1 MRISEGSQRGQDQHH
16 GPEDAPHNHQPF
28 LLLPIPTMTTKKTQ
42 TIQVMLMVLIRSQF
56 HAETTLSLV
65 RATSTDFCCSPPSEQ
80 AAPVIR
86 IRSDA
91 AMKGWTETRALNDE
105 LGGGLSVDFNE
116 NDASGEVK
124 RCDGEW
130 KDFNWLLCGDDKQEG
145 MKISDVHDIVGL
157 THLGDLNPQIGL
169 EFGEYRTCD
178 RSLGQQ
184 WPDLAAGSN
193 GKELQQTYPAEPTR
207 RIQVMIDSCVGVLKQ
222 SDFLDF
228 DSKLTNKELSDL
240 SHLLYQSFPTMK
252 GNPNDTNPLKQY
264 LFRSSTF
271 SLFGHVIFNS
281 QTFIDSET
289 KVTLDFKHPIL
300 HVITGTPG
308 MGKSASR
315 FPFITLLMSFG
326 VESATTTKVGEQVY
340 VFKRKKKKLRTGTT
354 KICMD
359 DSDGGLSDCYTPS
372 YLYTYD
378 PLPADWT
385 HLGDVSVPSVDH
397 FPYFLQEKDE
407 EEEHTKEEVEE
418 EHTKEEVEEEE
429 DEEEE
434 DEEEEYTEE
443 YTEEEDEEEK
453 HTEEEDKEEVEEEEE
468 EPAIGI
474 YVKEPMILLKGS
486 VIKEN
491 SVLAKGSSLC
501 TLTVVNRLENT
512 KWHVVDDLTF
522 SDGLGL
528 EPDTNYVLFTSPKGS
543 RWKKVNTTP
552 KTHKCYTVEYFVPK
566 YKPQEQ
572 AALLNTLGEQ
582 TITPEHVEEAIQ
594 GVELFSF
601 IPRFVLHSDSAMTA
615 ITQFTSAETLTNI
628 NPKDLF
634 TDIVSHKM
642 VHFSCPQ
649 YDCHNWYTEFA
660 TELARWIALR
670 TFNTTM
676 KKEYIKTLK
685 SMSPSAEFNQQRGAL
700 FHSFVSD
707 AILGGF
713 HLTSPKRLLS
723 STKQPPPEALPK
735 DVGLPQPIGESYVY
749 LRNSESMRK
758 ASLPD
763 IKKIPVEKLE
773 NFDQKWEIFFSS
785 PMIPCDVSSAT
796 LIFRGDNV
804 TKDSRT
810 FISHGI
816 QMQRPRVRNE
826 SAAKCFTFYLKPLG
840 GNNAGFDSVL
850 LFFKVHKER
859 DGLKIDDLCV
869 MFIQSTLAK
878 EHPIS
883 DTGANLMFLWL
894 ALLCAVYGL
903 NQQHIHPFFFFLKQ
917 PAVKKF
923 RLEGD
928 YPAGSFI
935 PEDNVWV
942 MNCHAREQNKI
953 ILPHTERLILSATA
967 TQPNTN
973 PTHFRCFFCDKIV
986 RGFFPSHRC
995 PNISLKYSEEQKTTI
1010 NHNLLCQNEW
1020 LFPKPPSQTEQE
1032 QGQVTEQKQGQVTDR
1047 EQGQGTAREQRHIQR
1062 ITFDPVFVFNLLTPS
1077 ADSDDIQSEVKG
1089 IDLGFPQVKGRIPIS
1104 RKTLD
1109 EFDMLDV
1116 VMVGVEKQIEPPY
1129 YVKPTPNEQEQA
1141 TLRFEVSHTR
1151 PIPNIFTY
1159 FPRRPNG
1166 PRPSQLF
1173 VETRKDVTFG
1183 HEDAKNIVKKEFKN
1197 PTSHL
1202 LTSVRLIRVW
1212 GDKQRIGFGKN
1223 KRNKV
1228 LSMGVQHPP
1237 HRDLHLLWEKKIIPL
1252 AQIHLPMNIFPKQ
1265 TLSLGTRKILTPF
1278 EIRGILSLIGKKH
1291 RKKRKPMIKHW
1302 INEGQPLTQADSEPI
1317 LSDEGA
1323 FSLLV
1328 DSNLRSLGTR
1338 IPTLRSL
1345 NMYEL
1350 QSLVSFVSGTL
1361 TLISDT
1367 LRKCECLLESQD
1379 ESSEDESDES
1389 DDDSDKSE
1397 DESDESEDDSDKSED
1412 ESDESEESLTDDL
1425 DSDESDRFHGDLIR
1439 SEPRFS

>member
-1 MRISEGSQRGQDQHH
+1 
-16 GPEDAPHNHQPF
+16 
-28 LLLPIPTMTTKKTQ
+28 
-42 TIQVMLMVLIRSQF
+42 
-56 HAETTLSLV
+56 
-65 RATSTDFCCSPPSEQ
+65 
-80 AAPVIR
+80 
-86 IRSDA
+86 
-91 AMKGWTETRALNDE
+91 
-105 LGGGLSVDFNE
+105 
-116 NDASGEVK
+116 
-124 RCDGEW
+124 
-130 KDFNWLLCGDDKQEG
+130 
-145 MKISDVHDIVGL
+145 
-157 THLGDLNPQIGL
+157 
-169 EFGEYRTCD
+169 
-178 RSLGQQ
+178 
-184 WPDLAAGSN
+184 
-193 GKELQQTYPAEPTR
+193 
-207 RIQVMIDSCVGVLKQ
+207 MIDSCVGVLKQ

-378 PLPADWT
+378 VFVFKEHGTAKKETKKVFSEKAYDPNVADLSDPKALPTGWT
-385 HLGDVSVPSVDH
+385 HLGNVFVPSVDH
-397 FPYFLQEKDE
+397 FPYFLRLLVDNQRKTLKKQRTLKVDVNILRESTVARGSLLSPECFLIPGSPIQKEEKDE

-512 KWHVVDDLTF
+512 KWHVVDEFVTFFSTPFSLTF

-615 ITQFTSAETLTNI
+615 ITQFTSAKTLTNI

-894 ALLCAVYGL
+894 ALLCAVT
-903 NQQHIHPFFFFLKQ
+903 
-917 PAVKKF
+917 
-923 RLEGD
+923 RTR
-928 YPAGSFI
+928 S
-935 PEDNVWV
+935 
-942 MNCHAREQNKI
+942 
-953 ILPHTERLILSATA
+953 
-967 TQPNTN
+967 
-973 PTHFRCFFCDKIV
+973 
-986 RGFFPSHRC
+986 SHR
-995 PNISLKYSEEQKTTI
+995 T
-1010 NHNLLCQNEW
+1010 
-1020 LFPKPPSQTEQE
+1020 
-1032 QGQVTEQKQGQVTDR
+1032 KQGQVTDR

-1183 HEDAKNIVKKEFKN
+1183 HEDAK
-1197 PTSHL
+1197 
-1202 LTSVRLIRVW
+1202 
-1212 GDKQRIGFGKN
+1212 
-1223 KRNKV
+1223 
-1228 LSMGVQHPP
+1228 
-1237 HRDLHLLWEKKIIPL
+1237 
-1252 AQIHLPMNIFPKQ
+1252 
-1265 TLSLGTRKILTPF
+1265 TLSR
-1278 EIRGILSLIGKKH
+1278 RNS
-1291 RKKRKPMIKHW
+1291 KP
-1302 INEGQPLTQADSEPI
+1302 D
-1317 LSDEGA
+1317 
-1323 FSLLV
+1323 
-1328 DSNLRSLGTR
+1328 
-1338 IPTLRSL
+1338 
-1345 NMYEL
+1345 
-1350 QSLVSFVSGTL
+1350 
-1361 TLISDT
+1361 
-1367 LRKCECLLESQD
+1367 
-1379 ESSEDESDES
+1379 
-1389 DDDSDKSE
+1389 
-1397 DESDESEDDSDKSED
+1397 
-1412 ESDESEESLTDDL
+1412 
-1425 DSDESDRFHGDLIR
+1425 
-1439 SEPRFS
+1439 